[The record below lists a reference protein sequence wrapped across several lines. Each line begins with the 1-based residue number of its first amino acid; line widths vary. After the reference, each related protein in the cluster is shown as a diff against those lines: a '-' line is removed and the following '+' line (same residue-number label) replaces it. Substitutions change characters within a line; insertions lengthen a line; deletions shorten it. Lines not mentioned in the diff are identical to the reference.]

1 MRKAFLPALI
11 RNTNLIHTEA
21 RGPESEDKDCGAQ
34 PLVRT
39 GCSTFPTQVAYTK
52 DILRVKTTLKYV
64 QITLFPKWELSTIS
78 VARGEDLGACWSRA
92 EVSSRC

>member
-39 GCSTFPTQVAYTK
+39 GCSAFPTREAYMK
-52 DILRVKTTLKYV
+52 GILRVKTAMKYV
-64 QITLFPKWELSTIS
+64 QIALYP
-78 VARGEDLGACWSRA
+78 
-92 EVSSRC
+92 